1 MARYTHPDAL
11 DGGLSFIRSN
21 VNAVWLVPGYTT
33 AMTRAAADAAKL
45 AAVAMTSGD
54 MTLGSSGL
62 DRTLT
67 FASKSGTASA
77 TAAGPHDLH
86 IVYVDGTRILHATD
100 ETTDQG
106 ITSGNPVTFPAI
118 VLTAKQPVAP

>member
-11 DGGLSFIRSN
+11 DGGLNEIRSN

-33 AMTRAAADAAKL
+33 AMTRAQADTAKL
-45 AAVAMTSGD
+45 ATAAMVIGD

-67 FASKSGTASA
+67 LASKAGTAVA

-86 IVYVDGTRILHATD
+86 LVYVDATRILHATD
-100 ETTDQG
+100 ETSDQG
-106 ITSGNPVTFPAI
+106 ITSGNPVTFPQI
-118 VLTAKQPVAP
+118 VVTANQPVAP